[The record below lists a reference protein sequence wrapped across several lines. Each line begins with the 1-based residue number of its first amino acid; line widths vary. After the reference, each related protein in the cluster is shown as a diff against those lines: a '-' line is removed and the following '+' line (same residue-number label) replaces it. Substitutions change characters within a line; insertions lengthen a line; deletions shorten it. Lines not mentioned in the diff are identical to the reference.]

1 MSGENTC
8 EIRPIAVRTT
18 AGKGRGVFAAAAFDA
33 GALIDANACVPLSNA
48 DCAAIENTPLG
59 QYYFAHPQ
67 SAEDGL
73 FLLGAISL
81 VNHAD
86 APNAEVSWRHES
98 PLGWIAELRAL
109 RTIAPGE
116 EITRRYVCPPW
127 FEVVA

>member
-1 MSGENTC
+1 MSGEITLV
-8 EIRPIAVRTT
+8 IGPFAVRTT
-18 AGKGRGVFAAAAFDA
+18 TGKGRGVFAATAFDA
-33 GALIDANACVPLSNA
+33 GALIDANACVALNSR
-48 DCAAIENTPLG
+48 DCMALEDTPLG

-67 SAEDGL
+67 NAEDGL

-86 APNAEVSWRHES
+86 APNAEISWRHES

-109 RTIAPGE
+109 RAIAPGE